1 MMRDMDDKRRFFD
14 EVSENQ
20 AMSHFR
26 DEDIPKLREL
36 ISLWKLKTGD
46 VILET
51 GSGTG
56 RLTPHLL
63 EVIGDDGTVYCL
75 DFALRMLIKAKERGF
90 VRSVRLIQADASSL
104 PLVDGCCDVVLC
116 FSAFPHFSDKKKAL
130 EESCRALKPSGRLVI
145 SHLARREEIN
155 TFHSKEGHP
164 IGNDLIPPDE
174 EMRRLLSEAGFEG
187 ITITNDD
194 RGYLVIAHTGRWG
207 MHR

>member
-1 MMRDMDDKRRFFD
+1 MTDYMDAIREFFD
-14 EVSENQ
+14 GLSDSQNMNQ
-20 AMSHFR
+20 FG
-26 DEDIPKLREL
+26 DEDTT
-36 ISLWKLKTGD
+36 KLKEQMALWNLKPGD
-46 VILET
+46 FILEI

-63 EVIGDDGTVYCL
+63 KIAGNDGVVFCV
-75 DFALRMLIKAKERGF
+75 DFAMKMLLKAKDRRLGG
-90 VRSVRLIQADASSL
+90 SVKLIQADASAP

-116 FSAFPHFSDKKKAL
+116 FSVFPHILDKRKAM
-130 EESCRALKPSGRLVI
+130 EGAFRILKPSGWLVI

-194 RGYLVIAHTGRWG
+194 RGYLVIAHTDARGKTK
-207 MHR
+207 